1 MFKYLNSLSRLNRS
15 NQRIFVLTGTV
26 VLVLGIIAFASI
38 PDSSGIIHGCYK
50 KSGGTLRVIDDA
62 VTQCDSRAEIPIQ
75 WNQTGPQG
83 PQGPA
88 GPQGPIGPQGPT
100 GPEGP
105 AGPTGPQGD
114 TGPQGPA
121 GSGGAKAMVFVNGDG
136 TILRCYNGVTGATT
150 GNCGFTV
157 SRGVVPAGRY
167 SVDFGFNVSNR
178 FYSVSANSGAGDV
191 TVSFETFPNF
201 GGATPNQLLVLVSE
215 IDGGASTDRP
225 VMVLVF

>member
-1 MFKYLNSLSRLNRS
+1 MFKHLNDLSQIIRS
-15 NQRIFVLTGTV
+15 NKRTTILTAFV
-26 VLVLGIIAFASI
+26 VLVLGIIAYASI
-38 PDSSGIIHGCYK
+38 PDANGVIHGCYK

-88 GPQGPIGPQGPT
+88 GPQGPIGPQGAT

-105 AGPTGPQGD
+105 AGPTGATGD

-121 GSGGAKAMVFVNGDG
+121 GPGGAKAMAFINGDG
-136 TILRCYNGVTGATT
+136 TMIRCYNGVTGSTS

-157 SRGVVPAGRY
+157 GRNTSY
-167 SVDFGFNVSNR
+167 GPSGAYLINFGFDISNR
-178 FYSVSANSGAGDV
+178 FYAVSVDNGTSLVAV
-191 TVSFETFPNF
+191 VSFFRFDGTTLHLFVQDASNF
-201 GGATPNQLLVLVSE
+201 
-215 IDGGASTDRP
+215 TDRP